1 MFIFKLIIIIYDLI
15 YILNFEPPLGAR
27 KPSRACRDVLLYYF
41 QSSFM
46 IECGFNILP
55 AEYMRDPSALN
66 AMDSTE
72 PFIFRLPIHCF
83 VCKEKKVPAFPLAMS
98 S

>member
-1 MFIFKLIIIIYDLI
+1 
-15 YILNFEPPLGAR
+15 
-27 KPSRACRDVLLYYF
+27 
-41 QSSFM
+41 M

-83 VCKEKKVPAFPLAMS
+83 VCMRKKFQLSISYVVFAALFLKS
-98 S
+98 KVLLSIV